1 MSRANNKAGFTLIE
15 LMLSMAFVSI
25 LLLAIAMT
33 VMEMSSIFNKGLTLK
48 EVNQVGRS
56 ITSEMQST
64 IAATL
69 PFDIKAG
76 PSSRYISQDWGGR
89 LCVGQYSYIWNYGK
103 AISAGDIT
111 RLNVYSDSSNVIR
124 FVKVIDPNAS
134 YCTDMTKK
142 IVSADAVE
150 LLNAS
155 EHNLSIHSLLVSTSD
170 SAIDHKT
177 EQQLYNIEFT
187 VGTNNQE
194 ALVNESGVW
203 RCKAPGQVGADLPYC
218 SLSSFNIVALAG
230 NSVE

>member
-124 FVKVIDPNAS
+124 FVKVIDPNAG
-134 YCTDMTKK
+134 YCTDTTKK
-142 IVSADAVE
+142 IVNADAVE

-155 EHNLSIHSLLVSTSD
+155 EHDLSIHSLLVSTSD

>member
-1 MSRANNKAGFTLIE
+1 MSRVNKTSGFTLIE

-56 ITSEMQST
+56 IADELRST
-64 IAATL
+64 IAATS
-69 PFDIKAG
+69 PFNIKSG
-76 PSSRYISQDWGGR
+76 SSSRYIIQDWGGR
-89 LCVGQYSYIWNYGK
+89 LCVGQYSYIWNYGGP
-103 AISAGDIT
+103 ISNGDIM
-111 RLNVYSDSSNVIR
+111 RLNVYSDSSNILR

-134 YCTDMTKK
+134 YCTDTTKK
-142 IVSADAVE
+142 VVSADAVE

-155 EHNLSIHSLLVSTSD
+155 EHDLSIHSFSINTSD
-170 SAIDHKT
+170 SATDLKT

-187 VGTNNQE
+187 IGTNDQD
-194 ALVNESGVW
+194 ALTDETGILQ
-203 RCKAPGQVGADLPYC
+203 CKAPGRVGADLAYC